1 MPKPS
6 LRDLRDLPRAV
17 TDADA
22 SRVRSGAGTRASTWD
37 TPSTLA
43 AGEASWRDQ
52 FETNAA
58 APTSPPA
65 RASASAPARAP
76 TRSTPEAPPQPFE
89 RAAPTPSPPPPPR
102 STRERNSRTPADVCL
117 FIEGAYPYVTGGVS
131 QWVQDLVTA
140 QRHTTFH
147 IVALVADDTPRVL
160 RYKPPSN
167 VLSLR
172 NLVLQHHE
180 PRCPTDHR
188 ADALM
193 QMLGRPL
200 NALMTEGGREPLAE
214 VMQALQRYPEGA
226 TMAHLLNSEAAFELV
241 QHMVSTSVPQA
252 SFLHYF
258 WSWRSLLS
266 GLFSVLL
273 SRVPEARAYHAV
285 STGYAGIAMARAAIA
300 TGRPGLLTEHGI
312 YTNERRI
319 EIAMA
324 DWLQDHAAPSLSV
337 DDAPPSLRDVW
348 MRAFISHSRTSYES
362 ANRIITLFEGN
373 QVLQARD
380 GAMHTRMAMVPNGID
395 VRHFRAIQANPR
407 PRRVTVALV
416 GRVVPIK
423 DIKTYIRAA
432 AILRDLVPGV
442 RVLMIGPRDEDPEYN
457 RECTDMVAHLGLGDT
472 FAFKGPV
479 PMDKVL
485 PFIDVLVLTSLSEAQ
500 PLVMLEAGAAGIACV
515 ATDVG
520 ACRDILHGRS
530 GEYPKLPHGGIVTP
544 LANPL
549 ATAQAIAQLLHD
561 DVLRQRCGQALR
573 ERVRRYYNQKMVQRT
588 YREIYLD
595 QITKPSTQLP
605 LTRHPL
611 MAA

>member
-1 MPKPS
+1 MPKPN
-6 LRDLRDLPRAV
+6 LRDLRDLPR

-22 SRVRSGAGTRASTWD
+22 SRLRSGASTRASTWD
-37 TPSTLA
+37 APSTLA

-52 FETNAA
+52 ME
-58 APTSPPA
+58 A
-65 RASASAPARAP
+65 RAPGATSASPSKQAPARAGSAT
-76 TRSTPEAPPQPFE
+76 TRASATQVPAPPRGIKGP
-89 RAAPTPSPPPPPR
+89 ASGYP
-102 STRERNSRTPADVCL
+102 TRERNSRTPADVCL

-140 QRHTTFH
+140 QHHTTFH
-147 IVALVADDTPRVL
+147 IVALVADDTPREL
-160 RYKPPSN
+160 RYKPPPN

-180 PRCPTDHR
+180 PHCPSDHR

-193 QMLGRPL
+193 QALGQPL
-200 NALMTEGGREPLAE
+200 NALMTVGGREPLSD
-214 VMQALQRYPEGA
+214 VMNALQRYPEGA

-241 QHMVSTSVPQA
+241 QHMATSNVPQA

-273 SRVPEARAYHAV
+273 SRVPEARTYHAV

-324 DWLQDHAAPSLSV
+324 DWLLDHAAPSLSV
-337 DDAPPSLRDVW
+337 DDAPPNLRDLW
-348 MRAFISHSRTSYES
+348 MKAFTSHSRTSYES

-395 VRHFRAIQANPR
+395 VRHFRAIQASPR

-423 DIKTYIRAA
+423 DVKTYIRAA

-457 RECTDMVAHLGLGDT
+457 RECTDMVAHLGLSDT

-520 ACRDILHGRS
+520 ACRDILHGRD
-530 GEYPKLPHGGIVTP
+530 GEYPKLPHGGVVTP

-573 ERVRRYYNQKMVQRT
+573 ERVRRYYNQTMVQRT

-595 QITKPSTQLP
+595 QITKPSSLAP